1 NLSHAAMERALECLA
16 MFAERLQGLD
26 ESNVRIAATH
36 TLRRAKNAH
45 LFIERAKEVMPFPIE
60 IIPGEEE
67 ARLIYLGVAHTQVES
82 NSKLVIDI
90 GGGSTE
96 MIIGQEFEPELLNS
110 KQMGCVSF
118 TEQYFKNGKL
128 SGKNFS

>member
-1 NLSHAAMERALECLA
+1 
-16 MFAERLQGLD
+16 MFAERLQGFE

-45 LFIERAKEVMPFPIE
+45 LFIQRAKAVMPFPIE

-82 NSKLVIDI
+82 NSKLVVDI
-90 GGGSTE
+90 GG
-96 MIIGQEFEPELLNS
+96 
-110 KQMGCVSF
+110 
-118 TEQYFKNGKL
+118 
-128 SGKNFS
+128 